1 MVYYLGIDGILSENV
16 DITRKKNLQRNKS
29 KTKINENITAL

>member
-16 DITRKKNLQRNKS
+16 DITRKKTYREINLKQR
-29 KTKINENITAL
+29 